1 MTATEILI
9 MIAELLGGLAFFLYG
24 MSAMS
29 GGLEQMAGGALERTL
44 KKVTKN
50 DLFGFLLGAGI
61 TIAIQSSSAMT
72 VMLVGLVN
80 SGILSF
86 ANTFGMIMGSNVGTT
101 LTAWILTLSGISGD
115 NLVVTL
121 LKPSTFAPILAFV
134 GIVLHMVSKKE
145 KQRNLGMI
153 LIGFAVLMAGM
164 DLMSGSM
171 NGLRENEGFK
181 TLLTAFSSPI
191 IALLAA
197 TLFTGVIQSSAA
209 TIAIVQALALAAYAT
224 DDPVTYQ
231 MAIPLV
237 IGANIGTCVTSLLSS
252 IGTNTGAKRVVAM
265 HSYAN
270 AIGGIV
276 CVSIMYIL
284 MGVAPDFMKQPIDMI
299 GVALVH
305 SMFNIGITVLFTPMK
320 KLLIRLCEWT
330 VRPANDKQHTVF
342 LDERLFNNTPLAIS
356 ECRRL
361 TVEMANY
368 SREAFLTSLELFEN
382 HDEAK
387 LARVVELET
396 LTDKYE
402 DKLSTYL
409 VQLSSNQLGDSES
422 HAVARM
428 LHNIGDL
435 ERIADHAQNLCE
447 VAKELRDKKIE
458 FSVEAKKEILVVF
471 NAVTEIL
478 NTATD
483 SFINDDVNI
492 AAKVEPLEEIIDK
505 LNDEIR
511 TRHVDRLQSG
521 ECTIQLGFVLS
532 DLLNN
537 CERVSDHCS
546 NIAVYTLQSNSE
558 KLDAHKY
565 LRKVKSAV
573 TGEYVDLYNAY
584 DEKYNLDVVHE

>member
-209 TIAIVQALALAAYAT
+209 TIAIVQTLALSAYAT
-224 DDPVTYQ
+224 DNPVTYQ

-237 IGANIGTCVTSLLSS
+237 LGANIGTCVTSLLSS

-270 AIGGIV
+270 AIGGIA
-276 CVSIMYIL
+276 CVTIMYIL
-284 MGVAPDFMKQPIDMI
+284 MGVAPDFMNQPIDMI

-305 SMFNIGITVLFTPMK
+305 SLFNIGITVLFTPMK

>member
-209 TIAIVQALALAAYAT
+209 TIAIVQTLALSAYAT
-224 DDPVTYQ
+224 DNPVTYQ

-237 IGANIGTCVTSLLSS
+237 LGANIGTCVTSLLSS

-276 CVSIMYIL
+276 CVTIMYIL
-284 MGVAPDFMKQPIDMI
+284 MGVAPDFMNQPIDMI

-305 SMFNIGITVLFTPMK
+305 SLFNIGITILFTPMK